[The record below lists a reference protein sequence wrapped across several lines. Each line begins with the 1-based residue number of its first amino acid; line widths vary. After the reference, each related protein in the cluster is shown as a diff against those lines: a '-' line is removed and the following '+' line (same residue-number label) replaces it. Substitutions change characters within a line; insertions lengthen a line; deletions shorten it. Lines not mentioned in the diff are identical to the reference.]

1 MKRNWDLIRE
11 VLIEVE
17 ALDTHT
23 RDKKQYE
30 VRYRQ
35 PKDTDAKAEQAFLLF
50 KAGLIHAIDAGS
62 MDGPSLMSPELTW
75 EGHELLETMRSKPV
89 WERIKKT
96 ATEKGIELSFD
107 SIKALA
113 VKALAAIIGG

>member
-1 MKRNWDLIRE
+1 
-11 VLIEVE
+11 
-17 ALDTHT
+17 
-23 RDKKQYE
+23 
-30 VRYRQ
+30 
-35 PKDTDAKAEQAFLLF
+35 
-50 KAGLIHAIDAGS
+50 
-62 MDGPSLMSPELTW
+62 MDGPALMSPDLTW
-75 EGHELLETMRSKPV
+75 EGHELLETMRSKAV

>member
-1 MKRNWDLIRE
+1 MKRDWDLIRE
-11 VLIEVE
+11 VLIEIE

-30 VRYRQ
+30 VRYRE
-35 PKDTDAKAEQAFLLF
+35 PKDTDGKAEQAFLLYD
-50 KAGLIHAIDAGS
+50 AGFIGAIDAGS
-62 MDGPSLMSPELTW
+62 NDGPALISPKLTW
-75 EGHELLETMRSKPV
+75 QGHELLETMRSKPV
-89 WERIKKT
+89 WERVKKM

-113 VKALAAIIGG
+113 VKAVAAIIGS